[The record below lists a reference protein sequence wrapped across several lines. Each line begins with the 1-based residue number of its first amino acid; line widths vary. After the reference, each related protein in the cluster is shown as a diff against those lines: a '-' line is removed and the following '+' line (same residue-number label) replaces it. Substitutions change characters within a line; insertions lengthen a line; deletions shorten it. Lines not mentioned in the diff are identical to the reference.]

1 MSVLRQLK
9 KAVQWHDGMLLRPEH
24 FQQADRRG
32 EQLRHFQLSKVL
44 PYYWGVSH
52 FKIDEVLLSA
62 GTLRILEMDA
72 IMPDGMIVGINAED
86 GDHLELKLS
95 DYADH
100 FKKTKSLLVYLAIPE
115 HRSDAASVTS
125 EFPRY
130 ESVESGF
137 VINQNTGEEAPRF
150 ACLKPHL
157 KLFAGDEP
165 SGRFVFF
172 PLIKI
177 DQEKANYDISDFTPP
192 ALHVSLTS
200 KLGSLCTHTIKNIR
214 TKASF
219 LSEQIRN
226 DKRSIMAQESQ
237 LHIKTMMAGL
247 VGFEALVQT
256 GKTHPFNLYV
266 GLSNLAGH
274 LSALRP
280 NEIPP
285 AFEPYDHD
293 DALTSFREVLDY
305 IAYCLNALQEGFT
318 IVPFAKD
325 DRVFKVDLERSW
337 MSDKLILGV
346 KGSVHMQEK
355 DLIEWI
361 TSAVIATK
369 DFVEG
374 VRDKRILGA
383 YRSLI
388 SGSKELRLMPSRDM
402 ILLEIVYDHTFI
414 NPDEEFQIFN
424 VADTALKRPTEVV
437 LYIPRQTEKQQ

>member
-24 FQQADRRG
+24 FQQADRRS
-32 EQLRHFQLSKVL
+32 EQLRHFQLSKVMS
-44 PYYWGVSH
+44 YYWGVSH
-52 FKIDEVLLSA
+52 LKIDDVLLPS
-62 GTLRILEMDA
+62 GTLRILELDA
-72 IMPDGMIVGINAED
+72 IMPDGMIVGMNAED
-86 GDHLELKLS
+86 GDHLELELS
-95 DYADH
+95 DYAEH
-100 FKKTKSLLVYLAIPE
+100 FKKTKSLLIYLAVPE
-115 HRSDAASVTS
+115 HRADAASVTS

-130 ESVESGF
+130 ESVESGG

-157 KLFAGDEP
+157 KLFAGEEP

-177 DQEKANYDISDFTPP
+177 NQEKASFDISDFTPP
-192 ALHVSLTS
+192 ALHVPLIS
-200 KLGSLCTHTIKNIR
+200 KLGSLCTNVVKNIR

-237 LHIKTMMAGL
+237 FHIKTMVAGL
-247 VGFEALVQT
+247 IAFEALIQT
-256 GKTHPFNLYV
+256 RKTHPFDLYI

-293 DALTSFREVLDY
+293 DILASFREVLDY

-337 MSDKLILGV
+337 MADKLIIGV

-361 TSAVIATK
+361 TSSVIATK

-383 YRSLI
+383 QRSLI

-402 ILLEIVYDHTFI
+402 ILLEITYDHSFI

-424 VADTALKRPTEVV
+424 VADTPLKRPTEVV
-437 LYIPRQTEKQQ
+437 LYVPRQSDKQQ

>member
-52 FKIDEVLLSA
+52 LKIDEVLLSA

-72 IMPDGMIVGINAED
+72 IMPDGMIIGINAED
-86 GDHLELKLS
+86 GDHLELELS

-100 FKKTKSLLVYLAIPE
+100 FKKSKSLLVYLAIPE

-150 ACLKPHL
+150 ACLKPYL
-157 KLFAGDEP
+157 KLFAGEEP

-177 DQEKANYDISDFTPP
+177 DQEKANYDISDFTAP
-192 ALHVSLTS
+192 ALHVPLTS
-200 KLGSLCTHTIKNIR
+200 KLGSLCTHTVKNIR

-247 VGFEALVQT
+247 IGFEALVQT

-293 DALTSFREVLDY
+293 DALASFREVLDY
-305 IAYCLNALQEGFT
+305 IAYCLNALQEGFS

-337 MSDKLILGV
+337 MAEKLIIGV

-383 YRSLI
+383 SRSLI

-402 ILLEIVYDHTFI
+402 ILLEIVYDHSFI

-437 LYIPRQTEKQQ
+437 LYVPRQTEKQQ